1 MGDIHTG
8 ISLEF
13 QPQRVEQ
20 LIDAENNEEVI
31 KNQEAALRKR
41 GKYVSLKTRTLTLES
56 ESSGIRT
63 ETETAFREL
72 PRGSGSVTRTS
83 YPRFAGV
90 WFSDTGVMVRSEKR
104 DENWITGPHNGVVAV
119 AGVVPI
125 LCCPK
130 DLNKFTQ
137 AGQRVYLKHTDSRVY
152 VESTVTGELDGT
164 GAGSTGEYCT
174 AITGEFSHQQLAV
187 GAVSIEPPVEGT
199 DVRYGVPQFAPVI
212 FSRGEIDRLPKVN
225 GASHT
230 NGTSLDGL
238 DRGFRVYG
246 ICPESEIAENSEARE
261 RTFIG
266 TFVERLGAS
275 GAMVNLGAAL
285 VHSA

>member
-13 QPQRVEQ
+13 QPQRFER
-20 LIDAENNEEVI
+20 LIDAGTNEEVLQD
-31 KNQEAALRKR
+31 QEAALRKL
-41 GKYVSLKTRTLTLES
+41 GKPGLLKTKPLFLGDDFGARTQ
-56 ESSGIRT
+56 
-63 ETETAFREL
+63 TETAFLET
-72 PRGSGSVTRTS
+72 PRGPGSVRRTS

-104 DENWITGPHNGVVAV
+104 DEHWITGPHNGVVAV

-125 LCCPK
+125 LCCPE
-130 DLNKFTQ
+130 DLSRFTE
-137 AGQRVYLKHTDSRVY
+137 AGQRVYLKHTNRRVY

-164 GAGSTGEYCT
+164 GADSRNTYCT

-187 GAVSIEPPVEGT
+187 GAVSIEPPAEGT
-199 DVRYGVPQFAPVI
+199 DIRYGVPQFAPVI
-212 FSRGEIDRLPKVN
+212 FSGGEIDRLPTVN
-225 GASHT
+225 GASHE
-230 NGTSLDGL
+230 NRNSLSGL

-246 ICPESEIAENSEARE
+246 ICRESDIPDNSEARE
-261 RTFIG
+261 HTFIG

-285 VHSA
+285 VHSP